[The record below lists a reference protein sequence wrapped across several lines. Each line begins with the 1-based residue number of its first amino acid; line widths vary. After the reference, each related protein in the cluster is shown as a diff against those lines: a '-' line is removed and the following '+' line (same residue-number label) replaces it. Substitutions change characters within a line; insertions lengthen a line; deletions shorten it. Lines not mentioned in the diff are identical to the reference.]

1 VYRTRKLVSLARDAR
16 GQSVI
21 EFAIVLPL
29 LLALVFGITEFGR
42 ALWTVNVMTSAAREG
57 VRVAVVTGPD
67 WTRVDNRV
75 REVCNA
81 AGIRASNGPRQVQLT
96 AITHAYSPTDVEK
109 RVTVT
114 VTANFNVLTGRVL
127 GRFSGTIP
135 LSASASMRHES

>member
-1 VYRTRKLVSLARDAR
+1 
-16 GQSVI
+16 VI

-67 WTRVDNRV
+67 WTRVNNRV
-75 REVCNA
+75 TEVCNA

-96 AITHAYSPTDVEK
+96 GITHTYSPTDLEK

-135 LSASASMRHES
+135 LTASATMRHES